1 MASKCGL
8 TPQYESLEKLYQAK
22 RAAGLQI
29 PGFRANDF
37 NGQEPGTDT
46 EIATFCSISYAV
58 TFPLFSKIAVVGADK
73 HPLYRRL
80 TEAQPTATG
89 EGPMRERLQNSGI
102 EPHPPPEVL
111 WNFEKFLI
119 ARDGSVAE
127 RFAPDVA
134 ADDPRLLAAVE
145 RELAKPSDESAGAQ
159 RIGALNR
166 SHSQR

>member
-29 PGFRANDF
+29 LGVAANDF

-73 HPLYRRL
+73 HPL
-80 TEAQPTATG
+80 AQPTATG
-89 EGPMRERLQNSGI
+89 EGPMRERLQNSAI
-102 EPHPPPEVL
+102 QPHPPPEAL